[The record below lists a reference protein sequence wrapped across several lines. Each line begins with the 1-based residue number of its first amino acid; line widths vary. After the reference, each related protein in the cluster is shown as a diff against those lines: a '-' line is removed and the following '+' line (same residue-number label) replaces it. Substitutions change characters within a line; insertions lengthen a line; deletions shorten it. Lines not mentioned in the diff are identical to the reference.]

1 MSPAGPEVYAF
12 PLSANQYPVWLQENT
27 QELGSAY
34 HMTAGYRVVGQVHL
48 EALAGALR
56 ALVDRHEALR
66 TVFRLVDG
74 APKQVVTTQADV
86 RVNSF
91 DWRDRAGQGTREQ
104 VRAIVEEPFD
114 LVAGPL
120 LRAAV
125 ARTAHDEYLFVLVV
139 HHLVADGR
147 SLGLMG
153 TELIRLYHAAVV
165 NEPAGLAPLSFQY
178 PDFTLWQR
186 DALRPEALAEQVA
199 YWRVQ
204 LEGMPAQLELPTDR
218 TRPAIPDY
226 TASSYE
232 FDVGADTAAGL
243 QDLAKRCGATLYM
256 VLLSAF
262 QVLLA
267 RYSGQERFVIGAVSG
282 GRQRVE
288 FEGVVGLFAS
298 AFPLPVELSGR
309 PTFTDLVGRTRHR
322 VLDALGRQDVPFDRL
337 VTELAPPR
345 QAGVPPIFQTV
356 FQVLYDEQGAVS
368 TAGGARFE
376 PVTVDTER
384 MPYDLV
390 CTMVRGDGLRCGLQW
405 RDGLYDRA
413 GMLRIADNLA
423 VLLSAV
429 RLDPDRVIWHLPLLG
444 DRERATL
451 AEWSRGSCRH
461 CE

>member
-1 MSPAGPEVYAF
+1 MSSARPQLYAF

-34 HMTAGYRVVGQVHL
+34 HMTVGYRIVGRL
-48 EALAGALR
+48 RLDALDRALR

-74 APKQVVTTQADV
+74 APMQVVTTQVDI
-86 RVNSF
+86 RLDLF
-91 DWRDRAGQGTREQ
+91 EWRDRAGQGTREQ

-114 LVAGPL
+114 LAAGPL
-120 LRAAV
+120 LRAAL
-125 ARTAHDEYLFVLVV
+125 ARTADDKCLLVLVV

-153 TELIRLYHAAVV
+153 AELIRFYHEAVV
-165 NEPAGLAPLSFQY
+165 GEPAVLAPLSFQY

-186 DALRPEALAEQVA
+186 DALRPEVLAEQVA
-199 YWRVQ
+199 YWRTE
-204 LEGMPAQLELPTDR
+204 LDGMPAQLELPTDHAG
-218 TRPAIPDY
+218 PAMGDY

-232 FDVGADTAAGL
+232 FDVGADTAAAL
-243 QDLAKRCGATLYM
+243 RDLAKRCGATLYV

-267 RYSGQERFVIGAVSG
+267 RYSGQDRLVIGAVNG
-282 GRQRVE
+282 DRQRVE

-298 AFPLPVELSGR
+298 AFPLPVDLSGR
-309 PTFTDLVGRTRHR
+309 PTFTDLVGRTRQR
-322 VLDALGRQDVPFDRL
+322 VLGALGRQDVPFDRL
-337 VTELAPPR
+337 VTELAPHR

-356 FQVLYDEQGAVS
+356 FQVIHDEQGTVS

-376 PVTVDTER
+376 SVAVDTER
-384 MPYDLV
+384 MSYDLV

-405 RDGLYDRA
+405 RSALYDRA

-429 RLDPDRVIWHLPLLG
+429 CGDPDEVIWHLPLLG
-444 DRERATL
+444 DREHATL
-451 AEWSRGSCRH
+451 AEWSRGPRRH